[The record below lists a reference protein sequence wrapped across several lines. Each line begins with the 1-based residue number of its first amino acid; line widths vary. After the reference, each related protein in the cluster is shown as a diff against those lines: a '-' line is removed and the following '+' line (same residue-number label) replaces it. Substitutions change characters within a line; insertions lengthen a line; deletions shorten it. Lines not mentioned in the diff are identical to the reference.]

1 MLARLGQRGEVIQQR
16 DADRRSHGGAS
27 IDEAPYEANFQ
38 PSYPLLS
45 SDCPAMAITPN
56 RFLLQMLLAC
66 IGLVAALCVLAWTPP
81 VAAQAPDTVQLE
93 RLTWTEIRDAVHAGT
108 TTIII
113 PVGGTE
119 QSGPYMAVGKHN
131 VRVAALSDRIA
142 RQLGNALVAPVFA
155 YVPEGNTNPPTS
167 HMRFPGTITVPT
179 DVFEM
184 TIESAAESFRVHG
197 FTNIVLLGDHGG
209 YQDSLKV
216 VAERLNRKWASTHAR
231 VHYIPEYYK
240 AVETTFVKEL
250 QVRGLGPDIGTHAD
264 LTDTSL
270 MLAVDASMVRLKQL
284 QSAPKPDASTGVYG
298 GDPRKSSAELGRL
311 GIDAQMSETVQAIR
325 HAVAQR

>member
-1 MLARLGQRGEVIQQR
+1 MVEIEIGVLRGQCLDRRIGEREVLIAEIDAWQRRRNASGARIKWKFTTQKARNKLARPI
-16 DADRRSHGGAS
+16 
-27 IDEAPYEANFQ
+27 P
-38 PSYPLLS
+38 
-45 SDCPAMAITPN
+45 
-56 RFLLQMLLAC
+56 
-66 IGLVAALCVLAWTPP
+66 TPP
-81 VAAQAPDTVQLE
+81 KSYNHCAEV
-93 RLTWTEIRDAVHAGT
+93 
-108 TTIII
+108 
-113 PVGGTE
+113 
-119 QSGPYMAVGKHN
+119 
-131 VRVAALSDRIA
+131 
-142 RQLGNALVAPVFA
+142 LVAPVIA

-209 YQDSLKV
+209 YQGSLKV

-325 HAVAQR
+325 RAVAQR